1 MKSTEI
7 KELKLCKLCVQSTR
21 GYKKPAVH
29 VQYARTIL
37 MMKFASRAVYADPRV
52 RVKREVYFG
61 PDSLM
66 RRSEERSV
74 FRADPLTLSSGFSIM
89 SHMDTNST

>member
-1 MKSTEI
+1 MHMCDLRI
-7 KELKLCKLCVQSTR
+7 QSTP
-21 GYKKPAVH
+21 GYKNPAVH
-29 VQYARTIL
+29 VQYTRTIL
-37 MMKFASRAVYADPRV
+37 MTKIASCALYAVPRV
-52 RVKREVYFG
+52 SVKSVVYFG
-61 PDSLM
+61 LDSLM

>member
-1 MKSTEI
+1 MHM
-7 KELKLCKLCVQSTR
+7 CDLCVQSTR
-21 GYKKPAVH
+21 GYKKPTVH

-37 MMKFASRAVYADPRV
+37 MMKFASRALYAVPRV
-52 RVKREVYFG
+52 RVKSEVYFG
-61 PDSLM
+61 LDSLM